1 MLDRRMQLVVDDRF
15 VEMIDEWR
23 RRQPEI
29 VSRSEAVRALVLKA
43 IQNERPTKAP

>member
-15 VEMIDEWR
+15 IKRLDEWR

-29 VSRSEAVRALVLKA
+29 VSRSEAVRNLVLQALAADKG
-43 IQNERPTKAP
+43 